1 MTDEPKISQARQGEL
16 LRGLFAVLADHPDG
30 LPGRLALAKMQER
43 VPFTEYELGHYPS
56 NPNETRGIIATR
68 FYTVNCVKAGWLEKS
83 KTAWKLTPD
92 GLAVYAR
99 IADPLEFT
107 RESQRRYQEWKREQ
121 DDAPDMGEIGDD
133 TGTSDAPADDATD
146 TMSVEIAEEAAWTH
160 IQGHLTQMDPYDFQE
175 VVAALLRA
183 MGYHVPW
190 VSPPGPDR
198 GIDIVAYTDP
208 LGATGP
214 RIKVQVK
221 RRQDKTA
228 VDAVRSFLAVLGPQD
243 VGLYI
248 SAGGFTADAEREVR
262 SQENRRI
269 TLIDLEHLFDLWVQ
283 HYSAVD
289 DADKNY
295 LPLRPVHFLAPRD

>member
-1 MTDEPKISQARQGEL
+1 MAEPKISNTRQGEL
-16 LRGLFAVLADHPDG
+16 LRGLFAVLADHPEG
-30 LPGRLALAKMQER
+30 LPGRVALAEMQGR
-43 VPFTEYELGHYPS
+43 VPFTDYELGHYAS
-56 NPNETRGIIATR
+56 NPNETRGVIATR

-83 KTAWKLTPD
+83 KTAWTLTPE
-92 GLAVYAR
+92 GREVFIR
-99 IADPLEFT
+99 ITDPTEFT
-107 RESQRRYQEWKREQ
+107 RESQRRYQEWKRQQ
-121 DDAPDMGEIGDD
+121 DDASESETPAED
-133 TGTSDAPADDATD
+133 TAALEEEAEEATE

-160 IQGHLTQMDPYDFQE
+160 IHAHLTQMDPYDFQE

-208 LGATGP
+208 LGASGP

-248 SAGGFTADAEREVR
+248 SAGGFTSDAEREVR

-269 TLIDLEHLFDLWVQ
+269 TLINLEQLFDLWVE
-283 HYSAVD
+283 HYAVVSD
-289 DADKNY
+289 VDKNL
-295 LPLRPVHFLAPRD
+295 LPLRPVQFLAPRD